1 MKVALRRISEDNLN
15 YFSDKEIKKIINS
28 EDIMYT
34 GNVIKINKTE
44 EEQNIII
51 LTNEKLYN
59 LRPKKILKSKIPI
72 LTISGITTSSQS
84 DEFIIHY
91 STELENDYHY
101 KSEKKR
107 KIIQIISMLYYSL
120 HYKKIKLSLINE
132 SNLLNYV
139 TLKNEKKK
147 NLSFS
152 RQNIQNLIDIDLFLY
167 GNIKKKKNQNQKW
180 KFSQVAT
187 TMKSIKTEIIYFD
200 PTPFKDCNLKELK
213 IENFRALGILCNS
226 IYGQVFLCEFIPNG
240 SYYFM
245 RCYNSNKIDSY
256 MHKIEKIYEFFLMN
270 NYPFLPKIH
279 FFIQTEE
286 KVYLANL
293 FSPECEGGYLFNHL
307 NKKKIFDEE
316 TTKFYSSQI
325 AILIDYFH
333 KNQINYMGFSPE
345 NFILDSYG
353 YIKYLNGEIDSN
365 LIEENNIL
373 ILNKPYEYDIVKDD
387 WYNLGVIIYEMLFNI
402 IPYYGNDNILKFPSL
417 ISVSDKAKN
426 LLKNLLTKNDNLR
439 INDFEN
445 LKKSDFFKDVNF
457 DDIYNKKV
465 TPNII
470 PVEINTNLN
479 TTTVIND
486 EQKDKEN
493 YNVSN
498 FEMPDDDYDDEE
510 ENKN

>member
-1 MKVALRRISEDNLN
+1 MKEALRRISEDNLN
-15 YFSDKEIKKIINS
+15 FFNDKEIKKLINS
-28 EDIMYT
+28 EDIIYT
-34 GNVIKINKTE
+34 EYLIKFNKTKE
-44 EEQNIII
+44 EPNIII
-51 LTNEKLYN
+51 LTNLKLYN
-59 LRPKKILKSKIPI
+59 LKPKKIFNSKIPI
-72 LTISGITTSSQS
+72 SMISGITISSQN

-107 KIIQIISMLYYSL
+107 KIIQILSMLYYSIN
-120 HYKKIKLSLINE
+120 YKKIKLSLINE
-132 SNLLNYV
+132 SNLFHYI
-139 TLKNEKKK
+139 TLKSEKKK
-147 NLSFS
+147 NISFS
-152 RQNIQNLIDIDLFLY
+152 RQNIKNLIDIDLFLY
-167 GNIKKKKNQNQKW
+167 GNIKKKKNQGQKW

-187 TMKSIKTEIIYFD
+187 IMKSIKTEIIYFD

-213 IENFRALGILCNS
+213 IENFRLLGILSYS
-226 IYGQVFLCEFIPNG
+226 IYGQVVLCEFIPNG

-256 MHKIEKIYEFFLMN
+256 MHKIEKIYDFFLMN
-270 NYPFLPKIH
+270 NYPFLPKID

-325 AILIDYFH
+325 AILINYFH
-333 KNQINYMGFSPE
+333 TNQINYMGFSPE

-365 LIEENNIL
+365 LVKENNIL

-402 IPYYGNDNILKFPSL
+402 KPYYGYDNILKFPSL
-417 ISVSDKAKN
+417 ISVSDNAKN

-439 INDFEN
+439 INNFED
-445 LKKSDFFKDVNF
+445 LKKNDFFKDVNF
-457 DDIYNKKV
+457 DDILNKKV

-470 PVEINTNLN
+470 PIEINNN
-479 TTTVIND
+479 FNNTVIVD
-486 EQKDKEN
+486 EQKDKQN

-498 FEMPDDDYDDEE
+498 FEILDDDYDDEE

>member
-1 MKVALRRISEDNLN
+1 MKEALRRISEDNLN
-15 YFSDKEIKKIINS
+15 FFNDKEIKKLINS
-28 EDIMYT
+28 EDIIYT
-34 GNVIKINKTE
+34 EYLIKFNKTKE
-44 EEQNIII
+44 EPNIII
-51 LTNEKLYN
+51 LTNLKLYN
-59 LRPKKILKSKIPI
+59 LKPKKIFNSKIPI
-72 LTISGITTSSQS
+72 SMISGITISSQN

-101 KSEKKR
+101 KSKKKR
-107 KIIQIISMLYYSL
+107 KIIQILSMLYYSIN
-120 HYKKIKLSLINE
+120 YKKIKLSLINE
-132 SNLLNYV
+132 SNLFNYI
-139 TLKNEKKK
+139 TLKSEKKK
-147 NLSFS
+147 NISFS
-152 RQNIQNLIDIDLFLY
+152 RQNIKNLIDIDLFLY
-167 GNIKKKKNQNQKW
+167 GNIKKKKNQGQKW

-187 TMKSIKTEIIYFD
+187 IMKSIKTEIIYFD

-213 IENFRALGILCNS
+213 IENFRLLGILSYS
-226 IYGQVFLCEFIPNG
+226 IYGQVVLCEFIPNG

-256 MHKIEKIYEFFLMN
+256 MHKIEKIYDFFLMN
-270 NYPFLPKIH
+270 NYPFLPKID

-325 AILIDYFH
+325 AILINYFH
-333 KNQINYMGFSPE
+333 TNQINYMGFSPE

-353 YIKYLNGEIDSN
+353 YIKYLNGEIDTN
-365 LIEENNIL
+365 LVKENNIL

-402 IPYYGNDNILKFPSL
+402 KPYYGYDNILKFPSL
-417 ISVSDKAKN
+417 ISVSDNAKN

-439 INDFEN
+439 INNFED

-457 DDIYNKKV
+457 DDILNKKV

-470 PVEINTNLN
+470 PIEINNNLN
-479 TTTVIND
+479 NTDIAD
-486 EQKDKEN
+486 EHKDKEN

-498 FEMPDDDYDDEE
+498 FEMLDDDYDDEE

>member
-1 MKVALRRISEDNLN
+1 
-15 YFSDKEIKKIINS
+15 
-28 EDIMYT
+28 
-34 GNVIKINKTE
+34 
-44 EEQNIII
+44 
-51 LTNEKLYN
+51 
-59 LRPKKILKSKIPI
+59 
-72 LTISGITTSSQS
+72 
-84 DEFIIHY
+84 
-91 STELENDYHY
+91 
-101 KSEKKR
+101 
-107 KIIQIISMLYYSL
+107 
-120 HYKKIKLSLINE
+120 
-132 SNLLNYV
+132 
-139 TLKNEKKK
+139 
-147 NLSFS
+147 
-152 RQNIQNLIDIDLFLY
+152 
-167 GNIKKKKNQNQKW
+167 
-180 KFSQVAT
+180 
-187 TMKSIKTEIIYFD
+187 MKSIKTEIIYFD
-200 PTPFKDCNLKELK
+200 PTPFTDCNLKELK

-256 MHKIEKIYEFFLMN
+256 MHKIEKIYDFFLMN

-325 AILIDYFH
+325 AILINYFH
-333 KNQINYMGFSPE
+333 TNQINYMGFSPE

-353 YIKYLNGEIDSN
+353 YIKYLNGEIDTN
-365 LIEENNIL
+365 LVKENNIL

-402 IPYYGNDNILKFPSL
+402 KPYYGNDNILKFPSL

-426 LLKNLLTKNDNLR
+426 LLKNLLIKNDNLR

>member
-1 MKVALRRISEDNLN
+1 MKAV
-15 YFSDKEIKKIINS
+15 
-28 EDIMYT
+28 
-34 GNVIKINKTE
+34 
-44 EEQNIII
+44 
-51 LTNEKLYN
+51 
-59 LRPKKILKSKIPI
+59 
-72 LTISGITTSSQS
+72 
-84 DEFIIHY
+84 
-91 STELENDYHY
+91 
-101 KSEKKR
+101 
-107 KIIQIISMLYYSL
+107 
-120 HYKKIKLSLINE
+120 
-132 SNLLNYV
+132 
-139 TLKNEKKK
+139 
-147 NLSFS
+147 
-152 RQNIQNLIDIDLFLY
+152 
-167 GNIKKKKNQNQKW
+167 
-180 KFSQVAT
+180 
-187 TMKSIKTEIIYFD
+187 KTEIIYFD
-200 PTPFKDCNLKELK
+200 PNPFKDCNLKELK
-213 IENFRALGILCNS
+213 IENFRLLGILSYS
-226 IYGQVFLCEFIPNG
+226 IYGQVNLCEFIPNG

-245 RCYNSNKIDSY
+245 RSYNNSNIEEF
-256 MHKIEKIYEFFLMN
+256 MHKIDKIYELFLMN
-270 NYPFLPKIH
+270 SFPFLPKID
-279 FFIQTEE
+279 FFIKTEE
-286 KVYLANL
+286 KVYLANN
-293 FSPECEGGYLFNHL
+293 FCPECEGGYLFNHL

-402 IPYYGNDNILKFPSL
+402 KPYYGNDNILKFPSL

-426 LLKNLLTKNDNLR
+426 LLKNLLIKNDNLR

>member
-200 PTPFKDCNLKELK
+200 PTPFTDCNLKELK

-256 MHKIEKIYEFFLMN
+256 MIKIEKIYEFFLMN
-270 NYPFLPKIH
+270 NYPFLPKID

-325 AILIDYFH
+325 AILINYFH
-333 KNQINYMGFSPE
+333 TNQINYMGFSPE

-353 YIKYLNGEIDSN
+353 YIKYLNGEIDSI
-365 LIEENNIL
+365 LAQENNIL
-373 ILNKPYEYDIVKDD
+373 VLNKPYEYDIVKDD

-402 IPYYGNDNILKFPSL
+402 KPYYGYDNILKFPSL
-417 ISVSDKAKN
+417 ISVSDNAKN

-439 INDFEN
+439 INNFED

-457 DDIYNKKV
+457 DDILNKKV

-470 PVEINTNLN
+470 PIEINNNLN
-479 TTTVIND
+479 NTYIAD

-498 FEMPDDDYDDEE
+498 FEMLDDDYDDEE

>member
-167 GNIKKKKNQNQKW
+167 GNIKKKK
-180 KFSQVAT
+180 
-187 TMKSIKTEIIYFD
+187 IKI
-200 PTPFKDCNLKELK
+200 K
-213 IENFRALGILCNS
+213 
-226 IYGQVFLCEFIPNG
+226 NG
-240 SYYFM
+240 
-245 RCYNSNKIDSY
+245 N
-256 MHKIEKIYEFFLMN
+256 
-270 NYPFLPKIH
+270 
-279 FFIQTEE
+279 
-286 KVYLANL
+286 
-293 FSPECEGGYLFNHL
+293 
-307 NKKKIFDEE
+307 
-316 TTKFYSSQI
+316 
-325 AILIDYFH
+325 FH
-333 KNQINYMGFSPE
+333 K
-345 NFILDSYG
+345 
-353 YIKYLNGEIDSN
+353 
-365 LIEENNIL
+365 
-373 ILNKPYEYDIVKDD
+373 
-387 WYNLGVIIYEMLFNI
+387 
-402 IPYYGNDNILKFPSL
+402 
-417 ISVSDKAKN
+417 
-426 LLKNLLTKNDNLR
+426 
-439 INDFEN
+439 
-445 LKKSDFFKDVNF
+445 
-457 DDIYNKKV
+457 
-465 TPNII
+465 
-470 PVEINTNLN
+470 
-479 TTTVIND
+479 
-486 EQKDKEN
+486 
-493 YNVSN
+493 
-498 FEMPDDDYDDEE
+498 
-510 ENKN
+510 

>member
-1 MKVALRRISEDNLN
+1 MNPALRRISEDNLN
-15 YFSDKEIKKIINS
+15 YIVDKEIKKLIGTEEIT
-28 EDIMYT
+28 YT
-34 GNVIKINKTE
+34 GNIIKINKTE
-44 EEQNIII
+44 EEPNILL
-51 LTNEKLYN
+51 LTNQKLYN
-59 LRPKKILKSKIPI
+59 LKSKKIVKSKISI
-72 LTISGITTSSQS
+72 STIIGLTTSSQS

-91 STELENDYHY
+91 RENENDFHY
-101 KSEKKR
+101 KSENKR
-107 KIIQIISMLYYSL
+107 KIIQILSMIFYSIN
-120 HYKKIKLSLINE
+120 YKKIILSFINE

-139 TLKNEKKK
+139 TLKNEKKR
-147 NLSFS
+147 NPGFS
-152 RQNIQNLIDIDLFLY
+152 RQNLNNLIDIDLFLY
-167 GNIKKKKNQNQKW
+167 GNIKKKNQGQKW

-187 TMKSIKTEIIYFD
+187 IMKSIKTEIIYFD

-213 IENFRALGILCNS
+213 IENFRLLGILSYS
-226 IYGQVFLCEFIPNG
+226 IYGQVVLCEFIPNG

-256 MHKIEKIYEFFLMN
+256 MIKIEKIYEFFLMN

-365 LIEENNIL
+365 LIEGNNIL

-402 IPYYGNDNILKFPSL
+402 KPYYGYDNILKFPSL
-417 ISVSDKAKN
+417 ISVSDNAKN
-426 LLKNLLTKNDNLR
+426 LLKKLLTKNDNLR
-439 INDFEN
+439 MNNFED
-445 LKKSDFFKDVNF
+445 LKKNDFFKDVNF
-457 DDIYNKKV
+457 DDILNKKV

-498 FEMPDDDYDDEE
+498 FEMLDDDYDDEE

>member
-1 MKVALRRISEDNLN
+1 MIFYSIN
-15 YFSDKEIKKIINS
+15 YKKII
-28 EDIMYT
+28 
-34 GNVIKINKTE
+34 
-44 EEQNIII
+44 
-51 LTNEKLYN
+51 
-59 LRPKKILKSKIPI
+59 
-72 LTISGITTSSQS
+72 
-84 DEFIIHY
+84 
-91 STELENDYHY
+91 
-101 KSEKKR
+101 
-107 KIIQIISMLYYSL
+107 
-120 HYKKIKLSLINE
+120 LSFINE

-139 TLKNEKKK
+139 TLKNEKKR
-147 NLSFS
+147 NPGFS
-152 RQNIQNLIDIDLFLY
+152 RQNLNNLIDIDLFLY
-167 GNIKKKKNQNQKW
+167 GNIKKKNQGQKW

-187 TMKSIKTEIIYFD
+187 IMKAVKTEIIYFD
-200 PTPFKDCNLKELK
+200 PNPFKDCNLKELK
-213 IENFRALGILCNS
+213 IENFRLLGILSYS
-226 IYGQVFLCEFIPNG
+226 IYGQVNLCEFIPNG

-245 RCYNSNKIDSY
+245 RSFNNSNIEEF
-256 MHKIEKIYEFFLMN
+256 MHKIDKIYELFLMN
-270 NYPFLPKIH
+270 SFPFLPKID
-279 FFIQTEE
+279 FFIKTEE

-345 NFILDSYG
+345 NFLLDSYG

-365 LIEENNIL
+365 LIEETNIL

-426 LLKNLLTKNDNLR
+426 LLKNLLIKNDNLR